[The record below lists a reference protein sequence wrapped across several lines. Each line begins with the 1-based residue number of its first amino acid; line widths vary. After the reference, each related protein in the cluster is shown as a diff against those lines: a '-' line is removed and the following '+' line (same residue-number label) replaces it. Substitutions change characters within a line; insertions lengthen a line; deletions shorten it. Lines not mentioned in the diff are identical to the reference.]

1 MNKSNSHLRMN
12 ILVLSSL
19 AMVACT
25 VDSVKTESKNST
37 VSAERPRGTIRKL
50 NGNAKLRP
58 YEERELS
65 NGLKLILVNDVSLP
79 YVSFSI
85 SLKTGSNVDPSD
97 SSGLSNFVSDLLETG
112 TAKRT
117 APQIAT
123 DLSKLASDFDSSVS
137 NDYTFLSS
145 SCLSEDADP
154 LLEIFHD
161 LVTQASFSN
170 SEIERKRKDLI
181 ANATKSQDSPEGF
194 AEKAWVQYLYGEHP
208 YSHSSIG
215 KVSSLQKITKKQ
227 IIQHYL
233 KYYRPNN
240 ATLTIVGKYTPELI
254 QKAENLFGAWQSRE
268 LTPLVYPALD
278 KIEGLKTLIVD
289 KKSLVQAQIRIGN
302 FGIKRSSEDFLTL
315 RIANT
320 ILGGA
325 FSSRLVDR
333 VRKELGLTYSIS
345 SGFDAKTDRGPF
357 EISTFTKIS
366 SVGLTIEETL
376 KVLKRFHNQGV
387 TPEEAEMAKGYLKG
401 IFPAAIET
409 AEKFAHNL
417 VLLKLY
423 GIEDTYLSQYISNVD
438 RTSTDEINAVI
449 RKYFDEKNLKIL
461 VYGPVEEI
469 KEQLKEYNPEIKA
482 AADFE

>member
-1 MNKSNSHLRMN
+1 MN

-25 VDSVKTESKNST
+25 VDAVKTDTKNST

-50 NGNAKLRP
+50 IGNAKLRP

-345 SGFDAKTDRGPF
+345 SGFDAKADRGPF

-401 IFPAAIET
+401 IFPTAIET

>member
-469 KEQLKEYNPEIKA
+469 KEQLRV
-482 AADFE
+482 